1 MRRAAENELVAN
13 GRRCGLANTRKNSI
27 EVHSVSITILLA
39 FERIRKWLKGE
50 VVRLAMLAQDDHA
63 HRMVS

>member
-1 MRRAAENELVAN
+1 MAESELAAN
-13 GRRCGLANTRKNSI
+13 GRRCELANTGKNSI
-27 EVHSVSITILLA
+27 EVHCVSITILLA
-39 FERIRKWLKGE
+39 FERIRMSLKGE